1 MQAFYIIFMSFEDDE
16 EDNPLETPMESLIM
30 MFAMALGEFG
40 DLWETFPSTQ
50 HVMLGM
56 NDNWSFIYLLSSAKF
71 IWFMFIS
78 LTLILL
84 LNLIIAMMGDTYAQV

>member
-1 MQAFYIIFMSFEDDE
+1 MHVQAFYIIFMSFEDDE

-56 NDNWSFIYLLSSAKF
+56 NAKLVFLFICSHQPSS
-71 IWFMFIS
+71 S
-78 LTLILL
+78 
-84 LNLIIAMMGDTYAQV
+84 GSCSSP